1 VLHIEQV
8 PHAGWT
14 EQRVGVP
21 ELTEAGARFDPA
33 YRHFPRTASGGPKLE
48 QFNPA
53 DTVSA
58 AEAKAKQ
65 GRRICHEERRTVERA
80 FGWLFFVALVEPD
93 TVQPGVLSYRSI
105 IVNKHSNQVIG
116 SSTEYT
122 PERFIDIY
130 ERLLA
135 KSQAEGQNWCLTMSL
150 PFPWKRS
157 GRQPLATK
165 AKEMGLYELK

>member
-1 VLHIEQV
+1 M
-8 PHAGWT
+8 
-14 EQRVGVP
+14 
-21 ELTEAGARFDPA
+21 LTREEAPQLLLKRLKDRQDARD
-33 YRHFPRTASGGPKLE
+33 HF
-48 QFNPA
+48 
-53 DTVSA
+53 V
-58 AEAKAKQ
+58 
-65 GRRICHEERRTVERA
+65 EERCTVERA

-157 GRQPLATK
+157 GRQLATK

>member
-1 VLHIEQV
+1 M
-8 PHAGWT
+8 
-14 EQRVGVP
+14 
-21 ELTEAGARFDPA
+21 LTREEAQQLLLKRLKDRQDARD
-33 YRHFPRTASGGPKLE
+33 HF
-48 QFNPA
+48 
-53 DTVSA
+53 V
-58 AEAKAKQ
+58 
-65 GRRICHEERRTVERA
+65 EERCTVERA